1 MPLTTR
7 DTSVVP
13 NERSRQ
19 LQDLAQRVA
28 DALPLEVA
36 EEVVLTGSVSR
47 GVADEV
53 SDIEM
58 LIVTPDPLELAACFE
73 HARDAGVEELDT
85 WGDQSTP
92 TRRVSGLREGVS
104 LELVWWSQEQAESS
118 IESFF
123 DPSDMSSAADAIAH
137 GIALRTSGSL
147 SRWQARLSDY
157 PEELARARI
166 EDAALTWGG
175 FAAAGLLTLAR
186 PGERLA
192 RTEQMLDDAS
202 RLLRIVFALNRVWP
216 PTSKRVAS
224 RVAPLTAKPARLAE
238 RIDEAFSEP
247 DPRRALL
254 VMTELQAETVA
265 LAPDG
270 PNVNR
275 ARRWLA
281 EGADVLTAGNDRF
294 AVVDHLREAT

>member
-1 MPLTTR
+1 M
-7 DTSVVP
+7 P

-58 LIVTPDPLELAACFE
+58 LIVTPDPLELAACFG
-73 HARDAGVEELDT
+73 HARAAGLEELDT
-85 WGDQSTP
+85 WGDHSTP

-104 LELVWWSQEQAESS
+104 LELVWWSREQAESS
-118 IESFF
+118 IDSFF
-123 DPSDMSSAADAIAH
+123 QPGDISSAADAIAH
-137 GIALRTSGSL
+137 GVALRTSGSL

-192 RTEQMLDDAS
+192 RTERMLDDAS
-202 RLLRIVFALNRVWP
+202 RVLRIVFALNRVWP
-216 PTSKRVAS
+216 PTTKRVAS
-224 RVAPLTAKPARLAE
+224 RVASLTTKPARLAE

-281 EGADVLTAGNDRF
+281 AGADVLT
-294 AVVDHLREAT
+294 RER

>member
-1 MPLTTR
+1 
-7 DTSVVP
+7 VP

-19 LQDLAQRVA
+19 LQDLAQRVS

-58 LIVTPDPLELAACFE
+58 LIVTPEQMELAACFE
-73 HARDAGVEELDT
+73 HARAAGLEELDT

-92 TRRVSGLREGVS
+92 TRRVSGLLDGVS
-104 LELVWWSQEQAESS
+104 LELVWWSRETAESS
-118 IESFF
+118 MDSIFSSR
-123 DPSDMSSAADAIAH
+123 DLSSAADAIAH
-137 GIALRTSGSL
+137 GVALRTSGSL

-157 PEELARARI
+157 PEELAAARI

-175 FAAAGLLTLAR
+175 FSPAGLLTLAR
-186 PGERLA
+186 PGEQLS
-192 RTEQMLDDAS
+192 RTERMVDDAS
-202 RLLRIVFALNRVWP
+202 RVLRIVFALNRVWL
-216 PTSKRVAS
+216 PTNKRLAARVAS
-224 RVAPLTAKPARLAE
+224 LAVKPARLAE
-238 RIDEAFSEP
+238 RIEEAFSEP

-254 VMTELQAETVA
+254 VMSELQLETVA

-281 EGADVLTAGNDRF
+281 A
-294 AVVDHLREAT
+294 AVDLLSSGER